1 MPTFTPEID
10 TLIQAQ
16 IELGHYL
23 TPEEVVLAGLQLLAH
38 RDSIYQGRFE
48 ALRREVLVGVE
59 EADRGELIDGD
70 VVFQQLRDRLEQQRH
85 QANS

>member
-1 MPTFTPEID
+1 MITFTPEIE
-10 TLIQAQ
+10 TLIQTQ
-16 IELGHYL
+16 LQSGNY
-23 TPEEVVLAGLQLLAH
+23 TTQEEVVLAGLQLLEH

-48 ALRREVLVGVE
+48 ELRRDVLVGVE

-70 VVFQQLRDRLEQQRH
+70 VVFQQLREKLEQRRN

>member
-70 VVFQQLRDRLEQQRH
+70 VVFQQLRDRLEQRRH

>member
-48 ALRREVLVGVE
+48 ALRREVVVGVE